1 MFSRPAEPAAAE
13 APGPAPLGGDAVPA
27 KRPPAWSLSNWPV
40 RWKVLAIVL
49 VPLMLAT
56 VFGVLRIHGAMAN
69 AAGLRLAAA
78 RADVVPAITKY
89 MSALDVA
96 LLAGSAGRDAEGA
109 KKNYEARKNEL
120 QTRLGDTD
128 VTDDVRAGV
137 NNLLD
142 AGQML
147 VNKVAE
153 GSLGLRER
161 VTFYAPILLTAENVI
176 NASVRVDDERIRAQA
191 QGLSRAVG
199 ARGQMTMQKILVT
212 RGAELP
218 EPQLRTSM
226 ATLAG
231 TEPSTLFGMS
241 EVLGAGSPEAK
252 TLQQQMVSRMA
263 IMSDPASVLV
273 DNPDLLR
280 SIQTTDDIADQVI
293 KNTTA
298 SVTKSVH
305 AQAAERRNS
314 AILDTALVLAA
325 IVIALAVV
333 LLVARALVRPL
344 RTLRDGA
351 LKVAHT
357 DLEEEI
363 AHVKAGGAE
372 PIPAPLPVY
381 TTEEIGQVAHAVDEL
396 HTQAL
401 LLAGDEARL
410 RLLVNDMFET
420 MSRRS
425 RSLVDQ
431 QLALIDRLER
441 NEDNPERLDNLFRLD
456 HLAARLRRNSAN
468 LLVLAGAKLARDQRD
483 PVPLATVINAAVS
496 EVEDYRRVEIA
507 GLPEC
512 SLLGAA
518 AGGAIHLFAELIDNA
533 LRYSPPTTSAR
544 VSASRGGDG
553 GVVVRIADSGLGM
566 NDADR
571 RIANMRLQAGGDANP
586 DPHPENARHLGLFV
600 VGRIAAWHGMRVG
613 LRGPAANESGSG
625 TTAEVYLP
633 PTVLAGRVVA
643 EPSGPRHIRAVSSP
657 SAKLASAIAAPAE
670 EGGRHDGTQQ
680 PAARGTRNAGDA
692 STPPVT
698 LLPRRNPGS
707 SGIADVAAVPA
718 PPAEPQPRRQRRELA
733 TPWWE
738 ASPAPRPAPERAP
751 EPAPEPQQPAPRPAR
766 AASDTSAFFAARPRT
781 ETPPEAPPK
790 PPPKPKPKPEAS
802 IPPAASTGPAD
813 DDVIY
818 RRMLSEMLGD
828 PHDLVNSPDLD
839 WQSVWDRGWTL
850 AAAAEDKPV
859 ESHTTDHGLPV
870 RTPRRPAGAGWRPRG
885 RGRTRRRAGAQ
896 RPLTRAAPAAARGR
910 HPRPRGG
917 PRLVQQPFRWRAHR
931 TVARPG
937 KQRRTRPTMTA
948 PDNSWSAAPDRS
960 LDWLVTKFARE
971 VPGVAHAL
979 LVSVDGLP
987 VAASEHLPRE
997 RADQLAAVASGLAS
1011 LATGAAQLFEGG
1023 QVLQSVVEMSNGY
1036 LLLMQVGDG
1045 SHLAA
1050 LAAASCDIGQ
1060 IGYEMAVLV
1069 ERVGGVV
1076 QSTRRSS
1083 VS

>member
-1 MFSRPAEPAAAE
+1 MFSRPTNPAEADVVEPAPNSGGGAA
-13 APGPAPLGGDAVPA
+13 PA
-27 KRPPAWSLSNWPV
+27 KRPPTWSLSNWPV

-69 AAGLRLAAA
+69 AAGLRVAAT
-78 RADVVPAITKY
+78 RADVVPVITKY

-96 LLAGSAGRDAEGA
+96 LLASSSGRDVEGA
-109 KKNYEARKNEL
+109 KKNYEARRYEL
-120 QTRLGDTD
+120 QTRLDDTNISAD
-128 VTDDVRAGV
+128 VSSGV
-137 NNLLD
+137 SNLLD
-142 AGQML
+142 GGQML
-147 VNKVAE
+147 VNKASDA
-153 GSLGLRER
+153 GLGLRER
-161 VTFYAPILLTAENVI
+161 VTLYAPILLTAEDVI
-176 NASVRVDDERIRAQA
+176 NASVRVDDEKIRAQA

-199 ARGQMTMQKILVT
+199 ARGQMTMQKILIT

-226 ATLAG
+226 ITLAG

-241 EVLGAGSPEAK
+241 EVLGAGSPQAK

-273 DNPDLLR
+273 DNGDLLR

-293 KNTTA
+293 KDSTA

-305 AQAAERRNS
+305 AQAAERRS
-314 AILDTALVLAA
+314 AAILDAVLVLAA
-325 IVIALAVV
+325 IVIALLIV

-344 RTLRDGA
+344 RMLRDGA

-363 AHVKAGGAE
+363 ASVKAGGAE
-372 PIPAPLPVY
+372 PVPSPLPVY

-420 MSRRS
+420 MSRRN
-425 RSLVDQ
+425 RTLVDQ

-441 NEDNPERLDNLFRLD
+441 NEENPERLDSLFRLD

-468 LLVLAGAKLARDQRD
+468 LLVLAGAQLARDQRD

-496 EVEDYRRVEIA
+496 EVEDYRRVELA
-507 GLPEC
+507 GMPEC
-512 SLLGAA
+512 ALIGAA

-553 GVVVRIADSGLGM
+553 GVVVRIADAGLGM

-571 RIANMRLQAGGDANP
+571 RMANMRLQAGGDVSP
-586 DPHPENARHLGLFV
+586 DNARHMGLFV
-600 VGRIAAWHGMRVG
+600 VGRIAARHGMRVG

-625 TTAEVYLP
+625 TTAEIYLP
-633 PTVLAGRVVA
+633 PTVLAGLAVA
-643 EPSGPRHIRAVSSP
+643 ESAAPRHIRAVSSP
-657 SAKLASAIAAPAE
+657 SAKLASVNAAADDT
-670 EGGRHDGTQQ
+670 GQDDGPME
-680 PAARGTRNAGDA
+680 PAARTAPDA
-692 STPPVT
+692 SGPSVT

-707 SGIADVAAVPA
+707 SGITEVPA
-718 PPAEPQPRRQRRELA
+718 PPAEQPPRRQRRELA

-738 ASPAPRPAPERAP
+738 NAPKPAPTAVRKP
-751 EPAPEPQQPAPRPAR
+751 EPAPEPKPAPKPASAQPAR
-766 AASDTSAFFAARPRT
+766 AASDTSAFFSARSREADSRTEFRHDQPARP
-781 ETPPEAPPK
+781 APVS
-790 PPPKPKPKPEAS
+790 S
-802 IPPAASTGPAD
+802 IPSAPQAQTGPAD

-850 AAAAEDKPV
+850 AAAADEKPV
-859 ESHTTDHGLPV
+859 EAHTTDHGLPV
-870 RTPRRPAGAGWRPRG
+870 RTPGA
-885 RGRTRRRAGAQ
+885 
-896 RPLTRAAPAAARGR
+896 
-910 HPRPRGG
+910 
-917 PRLVQQPFRWRAHR
+917 RLVPGGADGVEQDEPAEPEQGMNGRSPSHREPQHAATGPLARDPEAVRASFSSHFGGVR
-931 TVARPG
+931 TG
-937 KQRRTRPTMTA
+937 
-948 PDNSWSAAPDRS
+948 RS
-960 LDWLVTKFARE
+960 HARE
-971 VPGVAHAL
+971 T
-979 LVSVDGLP
+979 
-987 VAASEHLPRE
+987 
-997 RADQLAAVASGLAS
+997 DQ
-1011 LATGAAQLFEGG
+1011 
-1023 QVLQSVVEMSNGY
+1023 
-1036 LLLMQVGDG
+1036 G
-1045 SHLAA
+1045 S
-1050 LAAASCDIGQ
+1050 DQ
-1060 IGYEMAVLV
+1060 
-1069 ERVGGVV
+1069 
-1076 QSTRRSS
+1076 Q
-1083 VS
+1083 

>member
-1 MFSRPAEPAAAE
+1 MFARPAAAAE
-13 APGPAPLGGDAVPA
+13 ADAAPPAPVPGADAAA

-40 RWKVLAIVL
+40 GWKVLAIVL
-49 VPLMLAT
+49 VPLTLLT
-56 VFGVLRIHGAMAN
+56 VFGVLRIHTAMDS
-69 AAGLRLAAA
+69 AARLKLAAT
-78 RADVVPAITKY
+78 RADVVPVITKY

-96 LLAGSAGRDAEGA
+96 LQAGSAGRDVEGA
-109 KKNYEARKNEL
+109 KKNYEARKGEL
-120 QTRLGDTD
+120 QGRLADTD
-128 VTDDVRAGV
+128 VTDDVRSGV
-137 NNLLD
+137 NTLLD
-142 AGQML
+142 GGQML
-147 VNKVAE
+147 VSKASDS
-153 GSLGLRER
+153 GLGLRER
-161 VTFYAPILLTAENVI
+161 VTLYAPILLTAEDVI
-176 NASVRVDDERIRAQA
+176 NASVRVDDEHIRAQA

-199 ARGQMTMQKILVT
+199 ARGQMTMQKILIT

-252 TLQQQMVSRMA
+252 TLQQQMVARMA

-273 DNPDLLR
+273 DNADLLR
-280 SIQTTDDIADQVI
+280 SVQATDDIADQVI
-293 KNTTA
+293 KNVTA
-298 SVTKSVH
+298 SVTKAVH
-305 AQAAERRNS
+305 AQAADRRS
-314 AILDTALVLAA
+314 AAIVDTVLVLAA
-325 IVIALAVV
+325 IVIALVVV

-344 RTLRDGA
+344 RILRDGA

-357 DLEEEI
+357 DLEEEV
-363 AHVKAGGAE
+363 ARVKAGGAE
-372 PIPAPLPVY
+372 PIPTPLPVY

-441 NEDNPERLDNLFRLD
+441 NEENPERLDSLFRLD

-468 LLVLAGAKLARDQRD
+468 LLVLAGAQLARDQRD
-483 PVPLATVINAAVS
+483 PVPLETVISAAVS

-512 SLLGAA
+512 ALVGAA

-571 RIANMRLQAGGDANP
+571 RIANMRLQAGGDVSP
-586 DPHPENARHLGLFV
+586 DNARHMGLFV
-600 VGRIAAWHGMRVG
+600 VGRIAGRHGIRVG
-613 LRGPAANESGSG
+613 LRGPAANEKGSG
-625 TTAEVYLP
+625 TTAEIYLP
-633 PTVLAGRVVA
+633 PTVLTGLAAA
-643 EPSGPRHIRAVSSP
+643 ESGAPRHIRAVSSP
-657 SAKLASAIAAPAE
+657 SAKLASAIAAPPRADDAR
-670 EGGRHDGTQQ
+670 RHDGTRE
-680 PAARGTRNAGDA
+680 PAARNA
-692 STPPVT
+692 PPAPGPSVT

-707 SGIADVAAVPA
+707 SGITDVPA
-718 PPAEPQPRRQRRELA
+718 PPAEPPPPRRRRELA

-738 ASPAPRPAPERAP
+738 GAPQAAPAARPAQPEAAPEPPPEPKPEAAPEPKPAPAP
-751 EPAPEPQQPAPRPAR
+751 EPAPPVR
-766 AASDTSAFFAARPRT
+766 AASDTSAFFAARPR
-781 ETPPEAPPK
+781 EPRQDK
-790 PPPKPKPKPEAS
+790 PAD
-802 IPPAASTGPAD
+802 PATD

-859 ESHTTDHGLPV
+859 ESRTTDHGLPV
-870 RTPRRPAGAGWRPRG
+870 RTPGA
-885 RGRTRRRAGAQ
+885 
-896 RPLTRAAPAAARGR
+896 
-910 HPRPRGG
+910 
-917 PRLVQQPFRWRAHR
+917 RLVPGGANGTGLAERDEPDHGLNGGSPSQRQPQH
-931 TVARPG
+931 
-937 KQRRTRPTMTA
+937 
-948 PDNSWSAAPDRS
+948 
-960 LDWLVTKFARE
+960 
-971 VPGVAHAL
+971 
-979 LVSVDGLP
+979 
-987 VAASEHLPRE
+987 
-997 RADQLAAVASGLAS
+997 AAVTRDPEAVRAS
-1011 LATGAAQLFEGG
+1011 F
-1023 QVLQSVVEMSNGY
+1023 SN
-1036 LLLMQVGDG
+1036 
-1045 SHLAA
+1045 HF
-1050 LAAASCDIGQ
+1050 
-1060 IGYEMAVLV
+1060 
-1069 ERVGGVV
+1069 GGV
-1076 QSTRRSS
+1076 RSGRS
-1083 VS
+1083 HARDTEQGPDQQ

>member
-1 MFSRPAEPAAAE
+1 MTMFARPANPAEADVPEPAPAVGVAA
-13 APGPAPLGGDAVPA
+13 APA
-27 KRPPAWSLSNWPV
+27 KRPPTWSLSNWSV
-40 RWKVLAIVL
+40 RWKVLAIAL
-49 VPLMLAT
+49 VPLVLAT
-56 VFGVLRIHGAMAN
+56 VFGVLRIHGAMTN
-69 AAGLRLAAA
+69 AAGLRLAAT
-78 RADVVPAITKY
+78 RADVVPVITKY

-96 LLAGSAGRDAEGA
+96 LLASSTGHDVEGA
-109 KKNYEARKNEL
+109 KKNYEARKGEL
-120 QTRLGDTD
+120 QTRLEDTD
-128 VTDDVRAGV
+128 VNDDVRSGV

-142 AGQML
+142 GGQML
-147 VNKVAE
+147 VNKAADT
-153 GSLGLRER
+153 SLGLRER
-161 VTFYAPILLTAENVI
+161 VTLYAPILLTAEDVI
-176 NASVRVDDERIRAQA
+176 NASVRVDNEQIRAQA

-199 ARGQMTMQKILVT
+199 ARGQMTMQKILIT

-226 ATLAG
+226 TTLAG

-252 TLQQQMVSRMA
+252 TLQQQMVGRMA

-273 DNPDLLR
+273 ENPDLLR

-305 AQAAERRNS
+305 AQAAERRS
-314 AILDTALVLAA
+314 AAILDAALVLAA
-325 IVIALAVV
+325 IVIAIGVV

-344 RTLRDGA
+344 RILRDGA

-363 AHVKAGGAE
+363 ALVKAGGPE
-372 PIPAPLPVY
+372 PIPSPLPVY

-441 NEDNPERLDNLFRLD
+441 NEENPDRLDSLFRLD

-468 LLVLAGAKLARDQRD
+468 LLVLAGSQLARDQRD

-512 SLLGAA
+512 SLIGST

-544 VSASRGGDG
+544 ISASRGSDG

-566 NDADR
+566 NDTDR
-571 RIANMRLQAGGDANP
+571 RMANMRLQAGGDVSP
-586 DPHPENARHLGLFV
+586 DNARHMGLFV
-600 VGRIAAWHGMRVG
+600 VGRIAGRHGIRVG
-613 LRGPAANESGSG
+613 LRGPAANEAGSG

-633 PTVLAGRVVA
+633 PTVLAG
-643 EPSGPRHIRAVSSP
+643 PSGAAESTVPRHIRAVSSP
-657 SAKLASAIAAPAE
+657 SAKLASAIAGPAAGDE
-670 EGGRHDGTQQ
+670 DGRRDGTLE
-680 PAARGTRNAGDA
+680 PAARNAPDA
-692 STPPVT
+692 SGPQVT

-707 SGIADVAAVPA
+707 SGITEVPA
-718 PPAEPQPRRQRRELA
+718 PPAEQLPRRRRRELA

-738 ASPAPRPAPERAP
+738 SAPKPAPAPAPKP
-751 EPAPEPQQPAPRPAR
+751 EVKPAPAR
-766 AASDTSAFFAARPRT
+766 AASDTSAFFAARSR
-781 ETPPEAPPK
+781 EAAPDPI
-790 PPPKPKPKPEAS
+790 AS
-802 IPPAASTGPAD
+802 IPAAPKAAANPAH

-828 PHDLVNSPDLD
+828 PYDLVNSPDLD

-850 AAAAEDKPV
+850 AAAADEKPV
-859 ESHTTDHGLPV
+859 EAHTTDHGLPV
-870 RTPRRPAGAGWRPRG
+870 RTPGARLVPGGAG
-885 RGRTRRRAGAQ
+885 
-896 RPLTRAAPAAARGR
+896 
-910 HPRPRGG
+910 
-917 PRLVQQPFRWRAHR
+917 
-931 TVARPG
+931 
-937 KQRRTRPTMTA
+937 
-948 PDNSWSAAPDRS
+948 
-960 LDWLVTKFARE
+960 
-971 VPGVAHAL
+971 
-979 LVSVDGLP
+979 
-987 VAASEHLPRE
+987 
-997 RADQLAAVASGLAS
+997 GLAEQDEPADAERGLNGTS
-1011 LATGAAQLFEGG
+1011 GSHREPQHAATGPLARDPEAVRASF
-1023 QVLQSVVEMSNGY
+1023 S
-1036 LLLMQVGDG
+1036 
-1045 SHLAA
+1045 SHF
-1050 LAAASCDIGQ
+1050 
-1060 IGYEMAVLV
+1060 
-1069 ERVGGVV
+1069 GGVR
-1076 QSTRRSS
+1076 TGRSHARDTNQGS
-1083 VS
+1083 DQQ

>member
-1 MFSRPAEPAAAE
+1 MTMFARPAAAAE
-13 APGPAPLGGDAVPA
+13 ADAAPPAPVPGADAAA

-40 RWKVLAIVL
+40 GWKVLAIVL
-49 VPLMLAT
+49 VPLTLLT
-56 VFGVLRIHGAMAN
+56 VFGVLRIHTAMDS
-69 AAGLRLAAA
+69 AARLKLAAT
-78 RADVVPAITKY
+78 RADVVPVITKY

-96 LLAGSAGRDAEGA
+96 LQAGSAGRDVEGA
-109 KKNYEARKNEL
+109 KKNYEARKGEL
-120 QTRLGDTD
+120 QGRLADTD
-128 VTDDVRAGV
+128 VTDDVRSGV
-137 NNLLD
+137 NTLLD
-142 AGQML
+142 GGQML
-147 VNKVAE
+147 VSKASDS
-153 GSLGLRER
+153 GLGLRER
-161 VTFYAPILLTAENVI
+161 VTLYAPILLTAEDVI
-176 NASVRVDDERIRAQA
+176 NASVRVDDEHIRAQA

-199 ARGQMTMQKILVT
+199 ARGQMTMQKILIT

-252 TLQQQMVSRMA
+252 TLQQQMVARMA

-273 DNPDLLR
+273 DNADLLR
-280 SIQTTDDIADQVI
+280 SVQATDDIADQVI
-293 KNTTA
+293 KNVTA
-298 SVTKSVH
+298 SVTKAVH
-305 AQAAERRNS
+305 AQAADRRS
-314 AILDTALVLAA
+314 AAIVDTVLVLAA
-325 IVIALAVV
+325 IVIALVVV

-344 RTLRDGA
+344 RILRDGA

-357 DLEEEI
+357 DLEEEV
-363 AHVKAGGAE
+363 ARVKAGGAE
-372 PIPAPLPVY
+372 PIPTPLPVY

-441 NEDNPERLDNLFRLD
+441 NEENPERLDSLFRLD

-468 LLVLAGAKLARDQRD
+468 LLVLAGAQLARDQRD
-483 PVPLATVINAAVS
+483 PVPLETVISAAVS

-512 SLLGAA
+512 ALVGAA

-571 RIANMRLQAGGDANP
+571 RIANMRLQAGGDVSP
-586 DPHPENARHLGLFV
+586 DNARHMGLFV
-600 VGRIAAWHGMRVG
+600 VGRIAGRHGIRVG
-613 LRGPAANESGSG
+613 LRGPAANEKGSG
-625 TTAEVYLP
+625 TTAEIYLP
-633 PTVLAGRVVA
+633 PTVLTGLAAA
-643 EPSGPRHIRAVSSP
+643 ESGAPRHIRAVSSP
-657 SAKLASAIAAPAE
+657 SAKLASAIAAPPRADDAR
-670 EGGRHDGTQQ
+670 RHDGTRE
-680 PAARGTRNAGDA
+680 PAARNA
-692 STPPVT
+692 PPAPGPSVT

-707 SGIADVAAVPA
+707 SGITDVPA
-718 PPAEPQPRRQRRELA
+718 PPAEPPPPRRRRELA

-738 ASPAPRPAPERAP
+738 GAPQAAPAARPAQPEAAPEPPPEPKPEAAPEPKPAPAP
-751 EPAPEPQQPAPRPAR
+751 EPAPPVR
-766 AASDTSAFFAARPRT
+766 AASDTSAFFAARPR
-781 ETPPEAPPK
+781 EPRQDK
-790 PPPKPKPKPEAS
+790 PAD
-802 IPPAASTGPAD
+802 PATD

-859 ESHTTDHGLPV
+859 ESRTTDHGLPV
-870 RTPRRPAGAGWRPRG
+870 RTPGA
-885 RGRTRRRAGAQ
+885 
-896 RPLTRAAPAAARGR
+896 
-910 HPRPRGG
+910 
-917 PRLVQQPFRWRAHR
+917 RLVPGGANGTGLAERDEPDHGLNGGSPSQRQPQH
-931 TVARPG
+931 
-937 KQRRTRPTMTA
+937 
-948 PDNSWSAAPDRS
+948 
-960 LDWLVTKFARE
+960 
-971 VPGVAHAL
+971 
-979 LVSVDGLP
+979 
-987 VAASEHLPRE
+987 
-997 RADQLAAVASGLAS
+997 AAVTRDPEAVRAS
-1011 LATGAAQLFEGG
+1011 F
-1023 QVLQSVVEMSNGY
+1023 SN
-1036 LLLMQVGDG
+1036 
-1045 SHLAA
+1045 HF
-1050 LAAASCDIGQ
+1050 
-1060 IGYEMAVLV
+1060 
-1069 ERVGGVV
+1069 GGV
-1076 QSTRRSS
+1076 RSGRS
-1083 VS
+1083 HARDTEQGPDQQ